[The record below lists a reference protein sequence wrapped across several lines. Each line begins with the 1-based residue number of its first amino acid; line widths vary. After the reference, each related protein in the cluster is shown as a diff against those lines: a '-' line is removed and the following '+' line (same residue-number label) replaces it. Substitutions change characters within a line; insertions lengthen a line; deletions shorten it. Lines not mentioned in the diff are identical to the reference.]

1 MKNLTYF
8 ISALFLV
15 VLTSSL
21 FLIVLILGSF
31 TYRNFEKFADKPLNQ
46 LKNTFYNSG
55 KVQNTYNTL
64 SHTYVSYYSSG
75 ITERKGQWVENHE
88 KGEFKQYYSSGK
100 LWNDF
105 NYSASGKKEGVQLCY
120 HTNGNIALKGTWVNG
135 KCTGKLIRY
144 FKNGQIKSTANYVD
158 GNIDS
163 SSYIEYFQY

>member
-31 TYRNFEKFADKPLNQ
+31 TYRNFEKFVDKPLNQ

-75 ITERKGQWVENHE
+75 ITERKGQWVENHQ

-105 NYSASGKKEGVQLCY
+105 NYDSSGKKEGVQLSY
-120 HTNGNIALKGTWVNG
+120 HTNGNIALKGIWING

>member
-1 MKNLTYF
+1 MPKLNICVNQHYHEKTN
-8 ISALFLV
+8 
-15 VLTSSL
+15 SL
-21 FLIVLILGSF
+21 
-31 TYRNFEKFADKPLNQ
+31 
-46 LKNTFYNSG
+46 
-55 KVQNTYNTL
+55 
-64 SHTYVSYYSSG
+64 G
-75 ITERKGQWVENHE
+75 ITERKGQWVENHQ
-88 KGEFKQYYSSGK
+88 KGEFKQYYASGK

-105 NYSASGKKEGVQLCY
+105 NYDSSGKKEGVQLSY